1 MKLWS
6 SAANRWSRGAGIA
19 TALVATLALPACG
32 QPRPVEPAGEIKL
45 STGLGPAYAQGRA
58 GEVWAAL
65 IRERSAGRIA
75 VKHYPGAMLAQREP
89 AREFPALRDGAI
101 DLAVGSSLAWSAQVP
116 ALNLLALPW
125 LVPDDSVLETLL
137 AGDTGKRLSAS
148 VDAAGVV
155 PLLLSAN
162 GLSALATKEAIHKP
176 SDLGGLKIRV
186 AASPIAADMLSALG
200 AGSSSMGLADARAA
214 WASGALDGQETS
226 VATYVNSRMD
236 SVGLTHLLLWQARAD
251 ALIFAVNRARWE
263 GWSEADREL
272 VRSAAQE
279 AARQARA
286 LAQQSDDSGTA
297 ARQGAVVSR
306 LTPQGKAAFR
316 AAAASVYVT
325 WTPVIGEDLVR
336 DAQTEIAAAQGTR

>member
-1 MKLWS
+1 MRLWS
-6 SAANRWSRGAGIA
+6 SAAHRWSRGAGIA
-19 TALVATLALPACG
+19 GALVATLALPACG
-32 QPRPVEPAGEIKL
+32 QPRPGESSAEIKL
-45 STGLGPAYAQGRA
+45 STALGPAYAQGRA

-65 IRERSAGRIA
+65 ISERSAGRLV
-75 VKHYPGAMLAQREP
+75 VKHFPGATVAQRDP

-125 LVPDDSVLETLL
+125 LVPDDAVLETLL

-155 PLLLSAN
+155 PMLLSAN
-162 GLSALATKEAIHKP
+162 GLSALATREAIHKP
-176 SDLGGLKIRV
+176 SDLGGLRIRV
-186 AASPIAADMLSALG
+186 QASPIAADMLSALG

-226 VATYVNSRMD
+226 AATYLNSRMD
-236 SVGLTHLLLWQARAD
+236 GMGLTHLLLWQARAD

-263 GWSEADREL
+263 AWSEADREL

-286 LAQQSDDSGTA
+286 LAQQSDGAGAA
-297 ARQGAVVSR
+297 ARPGVVVSR

-316 AAAASVYVT
+316 VAAAGVYST

-336 DAQTEIAAAQGTR
+336 NAQAEIAAAQATR